1 MRDYLLIKLKKILPF
16 IFIGFL
22 LGCENDLAEVQR
34 FISTEEV
41 AIEIGKD
48 VEIIYSDS
56 AQVKIIIEAPLLHR
70 HLDKK
75 EPRREFPDGFM
86 VNFYNEKKKTNSQL
100 TSKYAIQY
108 ENSKEIIA
116 RDSVVLQ
123 NPQQKL
129 ETEELIWEEDNERI
143 HSDKF
148 VKITTADEV
157 ITGFGF
163 EADQEFTHWTINI
176 VVGNVKFDKENKF

>member
-1 MRDYLLIKLKKILPF
+1 MRNYLSLKIKKILPF
-16 IFIGFL
+16 FL
-22 LGCENDLAEVQR
+22 FYSFVGCENDLTEVQR
-34 FISTEEV
+34 FITNEEV

-48 VEIIYSDS
+48 VEIMYSDS

-75 EPRREFPDGFM
+75 EPRREFPNGFK

-108 ENSKEIIA
+108 ENSKQIVA

-123 NPQQKL
+123 NPEQKL

-143 HSDKF
+143 HSDKY
-148 VKITTADEV
+148 VKITTADEE
-157 ITGFGF
+157 IRGYGF
-163 EADQEFTHWTINI
+163 EADQEFTHWKINI